1 MRVVRLCLL
10 EMRGRGVG
18 CQPAGKNRDTTI
30 IKENKKMRRSLIAV
44 LFVAAVGVLGACTT
58 TPEVKPV
65 PNVAP
70 GPAAPVASPVAS
82 PSALPTIDP
91 KAPAVPSAKLPALE
105 GVWPGVDGSSLNIIR
120 KSDKYAIEIKAS
132 GKTDTFEGVV
142 KGDTIEFKR
151 KDKMETIKA
160 ATAEETGMKWLAGEK
175 NCVVITKGSEGYC
188 RK

>member
-1 MRVVRLCLL
+1 
-10 EMRGRGVG
+10 MRGRHVS
-18 CQPAGKNRDTTI
+18 CQPAGKNRDTTNF
-30 IKENKKMRRSLIAV
+30 KENKKMRRSLILAF
-44 LFVAAVGVLGACTT
+44 FVAAVGVLGACTS
-58 TPEVKPV
+58 TPEVTKPV
-65 PNVAP
+65 PNTAP
-70 GPAAPVASPVAS
+70 SPAASPAGSPGAS

-105 GVWPGVDGSSLNIIR
+105 GVWPGVDGSSLNITR
-120 KSDKYAIEIKAS
+120 KGDKYAVEIKAS

-151 KDKMETIKA
+151 KDKLETIKS
-160 ATAEETGMKWLAGEK
+160 ATAEETGMKWIAGEK